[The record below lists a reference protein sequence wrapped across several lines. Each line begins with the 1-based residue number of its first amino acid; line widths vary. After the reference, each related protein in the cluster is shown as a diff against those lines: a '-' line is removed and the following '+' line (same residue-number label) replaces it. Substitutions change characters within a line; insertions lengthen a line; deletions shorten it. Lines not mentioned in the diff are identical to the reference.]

1 MQSGLNILTDKF
13 FREEKVME
21 NRKIQFCSYCG
32 SKLDD
37 GARFCKNCGEPVSVN
52 AQKEYGSKQEDSA
65 EENPSQR
72 KSVYEGYIHKCP
84 NCGEV
89 IEAFVTHC
97 PSCGYEIR
105 DTKSATSV
113 RELAFKLEK
122 ISAQKM
128 PTHDEDES
136 VMKKVFGTDLKD
148 KEAAD
153 KERRNFEY
161 QKEKEEASLIINFSV
176 PNTKEDMLEFMIL
189 AASNID
195 VKRGTDD
202 VVSKAWLSKLEQVY
216 QRAEI
221 SMSDHQDFAQIEA
234 IYNRKMREIKNSKI
248 RNVLKWV
255 GLIAGW
261 FFLLGLLWNPKV
273 TIIIAIFV
281 VFLILIGII
290 LFKRT

>member
-1 MQSGLNILTDKF
+1 
-13 FREEKVME
+13 ME